1 MGSQRAGH
9 KWATLTFWFCKST
22 FVDLHTGTELLG
34 HRVLRYIVLRPQCLS
49 APSSGQPRCI
59 SVSFSPFPRIL
70 ARTRYC
76 PLAALVIKNLPASAE
91 DVRSTGSI
99 PVLGRSLGGGHSNP
113 LQYSYLENPMD
124 RGAWWATIHRV
135 AQSQIWLKCLSTYA
149 LCWYLPTWMVSSS
162 NSCSHSFSLITS
174 VFEHGFNYIFLMCSF
189 LFSRL
194 LAHTL
199 VFLMK
204 LSFFLLSICQGFY
217 IPDCRNEF
225 SVQLDAYK
233 IVSPYNPQLF
243 IDFVHVS
250 SIQKF

>member
-1 MGSQRAGH
+1 
-9 KWATLTFWFCKST
+9 
-22 FVDLHTGTELLG
+22 
-34 HRVLRYIVLRPQCLS
+34 
-49 APSSGQPRCI
+49 
-59 SVSFSPFPRIL
+59 
-70 ARTRYC
+70 
-76 PLAALVIKNLPASAE
+76 
-91 DVRSTGSI
+91 
-99 PVLGRSLGGGHSNP
+99 
-113 LQYSYLENPMD
+113 
-124 RGAWWATIHRV
+124 
-135 AQSQIWLKCLSTYA
+135 
-149 LCWYLPTWMVSSS
+149 MVSSS